1 MHTDLTLDTA
11 TAEALVAAATAAP
24 SIHNTQPWRF
34 HLDRD
39 SRTVEVHAA
48 WERSL
53 PLADPDGRALRLSV
67 GAAVFNLRVAV
78 AHLGWEPVLRLLPT
92 TSDPGHLASVRLAG
106 PPRTPVADGPDLYPC
121 IARRHSS
128 RLPFTSE
135 EVPGAVIEEL
145 FGAARAEGAVLSGP
159 GPVESAR
166 LLSLTAD
173 AELRRT
179 AARDR
184 LEETRSW
191 LKDSNEGPYGIP
203 YAVLGPRDA
212 QARVPMREFTGLE
225 RGRAVPPSQ
234 RFEDRPR
241 LLLLSTTAD
250 GPADWLRAGMALE
263 HVLLLLTAHGLRA
276 SLLYQALEWPDL
288 RWLLRDPGTC
298 GAGRPQM
305 LLRVGYG
312 PEGPATPRRPV
323 PEVLADSP
331 HRRHPTASPPR
342 QVPGRGGP
350 VG

>member
-1 MHTDLTLDTA
+1 MQTDPTLDT
-11 TAEALVAAATAAP
+11 TTVEALVAAATAAP

-34 HLDRD
+34 QLDPG

-48 WERSL
+48 WERAL

-67 GAAVFNLRVAV
+67 GAAVFNLRVA
-78 AHLGWEPVLRLLPT
+78 AAQLGWEPVLRLLPT
-92 TSDPGHLASVRLAG
+92 AVDPGHLASVRLAG
-106 PPRTPVADGPDLYPC
+106 RSRTAAAPGPDLYPS

-128 RLPFTSE
+128 RLPFTNEEIPGTVMADLSE
-135 EVPGAVIEEL
+135 
-145 FGAARAEGAVLSGP
+145 AARAEGAVLTSP
-159 GPVESAR
+159 GPAESAR

-179 AARDR
+179 AAQDR

-191 LKDSNEGPYGIP
+191 LKESDQDPYGIP
-203 YAVLGPRDA
+203 YAALGPRDA

-225 RGRAVPPSQ
+225 RGRAVPPPQ
-234 RFEDRPR
+234 PFEERPR
-241 LLLLSTTAD
+241 LLLLSTATD
-250 GPADWLRAGMALE
+250 HPADWLRAGMALQR
-263 HVLLLLTAHGLRA
+263 VLLLLTFHGLRT

-298 GAGRPQM
+298 GAGTPQM

-323 PEVLADSP
+323 LEVLAESP
-331 HRRHPTASPPR
+331 HRLRPAASPQCPVAV
-342 QVPGRGGP
+342 VP
-350 VG
+350 VD

>member
-1 MHTDLTLDTA
+1 MQSDPTLDTA
-11 TAEALVAAATAAP
+11 TAQALVAAATAAP

-34 HLDRD
+34 HLDHD

-48 WERSL
+48 WERAL
-53 PLADPDGRALRLSV
+53 PLADPDGRALHVSV

-106 PPRTPVADGPDLYPC
+106 PPRTFADGGPDLYPS

-128 RLPFTSE
+128 RLPFTGE
-135 EVPGAVIEEL
+135 ELPGAVLAEL
-145 FGAARAEGAVLSGP
+145 FEAAGAEGAVLTGP
-159 GPVESAR
+159 GPAESAR

-203 YAVLGPRDA
+203 YAALGPRDA
-212 QARVPMREFTGLE
+212 QAHVPMRDFTGLE
-225 RGRAVPPSQ
+225 RGRAVTPPQ

-241 LLLLSTTAD
+241 LLLLSTGAD
-250 GPADWLRAGMALE
+250 HPADWLRAGMALE
-263 HVLLLLTAHGLRA
+263 RVLLLLTAHGLRA

-288 RWLLRDPGTC
+288 RWLLRDPGTS
-298 GAGRPQM
+298 GAGSAQM
-305 LLRVGYG
+305 VLRVGYG

-323 PEVLADSP
+323 PEVLAESP
-331 HRRHPTASPPR
+331 HGRRPAASSA
-342 QVPGRGGP
+342 GP
-350 VG
+350 SD